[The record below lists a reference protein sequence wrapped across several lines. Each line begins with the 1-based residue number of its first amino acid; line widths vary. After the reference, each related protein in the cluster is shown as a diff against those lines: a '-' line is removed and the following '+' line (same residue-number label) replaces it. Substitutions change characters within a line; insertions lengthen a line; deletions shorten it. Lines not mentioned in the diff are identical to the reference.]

1 MSSAR
6 AESTPAR
13 TSAATGTVPAT
24 TAATE
29 TQRRADQ
36 RPRSRRR
43 RSLPLWWRIILPL
56 LVPAVV
62 LTVWQYVGSRDLL
75 ANGLFPSVT
84 DSLQALYLW
93 VFGEKGTDF
102 YAGQWLSALV
112 ASTGRVL
119 TGYVIGTA
127 LGIVLGLLAGVSQ
140 QVRRGIDPM
149 INAIRPISVT
159 AWVPMAL
166 ILFGIGNKPAVFLTA
181 LATFFPIFVNTLSG
195 ARYSEGKL
203 VDAAAMLGANR
214 RQSLVRVT
222 LPATLPSIAVSMR
235 VAAAI
240 AWTTVVVAEMLGAKS
255 GLGYTLMLA
264 YSQFRFDFVVAAM
277 ISVGLCGFLTD
288 KILEYGLERRLKW
301 VVGKAGSDK

>member
-1 MSSAR
+1 MTSPVT
-6 AESTPAR
+6 ESMEAR
-13 TSAATGTVPAT
+13 TAGPEAAAAPTATGV
-24 TAATE
+24 TARTGGN
-29 TQRRADQ
+29 RS
-36 RPRSRRR
+36 RSRRR
-43 RSLPLWWRIILPL
+43 RSLPLWWRLVLPL
-56 LVPAVV
+56 LVPALV
-62 LTVWQYVGSRDLL
+62 LGVWQYVGSRDML

-84 DSLQALYLW
+84 DSLEALSLW

-112 ASTGRVL
+112 ASIGRVL
-119 TGYVIGTA
+119 VGYVIGTA

-140 QVRRGIDPM
+140 QVRRAFDPM

-214 RQSLVRVT
+214 WQSLVRVT

-288 KILEYGLERRLKW
+288 KILEHGLERRLKW
-301 VVGKAGSDK
+301 VVGNAGADR